1 MPDLKIKYNKR
12 MKILIMGATGN
23 AGSQAIKA
31 LQAKGVRPTAA
42 VRDIEKAKA
51 KLGEDLDYVH
61 FDYSKPETYAAAL
74 DGVNKLFFIAP
85 PPKKDPA
92 IVRELAKVIEA
103 KGVDF
108 VLFQSGR
115 SSGGYKGKPL
125 YEIEQFLENSD
136 LNICIYRSA
145 WYMQNFSTW
154 MNTFLEDDE
163 ICLPTGAG
171 KVSYIDLKDLG
182 TCIAELLTTDGHGG
196 KRYAITGG
204 EAIDFW
210 QVADCFSQGAG
221 RKITYSNPS
230 DEDYVSKMVV
240 KGYPEKAARYNLWLY
255 GRVKD
260 GCEEEV
266 TTTAEELLGAKP
278 RTFLDFA
285 KNEFK
290 I

>member
-1 MPDLKIKYNKR
+1 

-42 VRDIEKAKA
+42 VRDIDKAKA
-51 KLGEDLDYVH
+51 KLGEDLDYVY
-61 FDYSKPETYAAAL
+61 FDYSKPETYATAL
-74 DGVNKLFFIAP
+74 EGVNKLFFIAP
-85 PPKKDPA
+85 PPDKDPA
-92 IVRELAKVIEA
+92 IIKALAEVIKE

-108 VLFQSGR
+108 LLFQSGR

-136 LNICIYRSA
+136 LNVCIYRSA

-154 MNTFLEDDE
+154 MNTFLAQDE
-163 ICLPTGAG
+163 ICLPTGEG
-171 KVSYIDLKDLG
+171 KVSYIDVADLG
-182 TCIAELLTTDGHGG
+182 ICIAELLTTEGHGR
-196 KRYAITGG
+196 KRYTITGS

-210 QVADCFSQGAG
+210 NVADCFSQGVG

-230 DEDYVSKMVV
+230 DEEYVAKMVAN
-240 KGYPEKAARYNLWLY
+240 GFLEKAARYNLWLY

-266 TTTAEELLGAKP
+266 TTTAEELLGRKP

-285 KNEFK
+285 KNEFS